1 MNIQNFRIQ
10 KNLKRKTPEI
20 SKRHGKGGVNAYDR
34 AEVNKHNHFLLR
46 SFDPWPQLLRLI
58 HFLYGPPLC

>member
-46 SFDPWPQLLRLI
+46 SFDP
-58 HFLYGPPLC
+58 